1 MAATYDEYSTLTR
14 KGQTTIPKSVR
25 KALDL
30 SSGDK
35 LRFDIKEGVV
45 TLTRAEPA
53 GHGDPSI
60 GAFLSLLERDIAAGN
75 LRGDLPQ
82 AILDAMKEAAE
93 LDVDLD
99 EPIEGDVDI

>member
-1 MAATYDEYSTLTR
+1 MAAAYDEYSTLTQ

-25 KALDL
+25 NALGL

-35 LRFDIKEGVV
+35 LRFDIKEGIV
-45 TLTRAEPA
+45 TLSRAEPA
-53 GHGDPSI
+53 GHEDPSI

-82 AILDAMKEAAE
+82 AILDAMKEAAA
-93 LDVDLD
+93 LDVDLE
-99 EPIEGDVDI
+99 EPIEGDVDL